1 MLEIFL
7 FLAAG
12 TALGLALGL
21 LPGIH
26 PNMIILAVPLL
37 ASLNLEYGPLIAF
50 VVALGVANT
59 FAEFIPSILLSAA
72 DSESGLATLPGQRLL
87 AQGKGL
93 VAIRLAVTGGLVAVA
108 ICAFLIPA
116 LLIAI
121 SPIYTASRGF
131 IWVVLAAFAALM
143 VFTERPR
150 HKVFWAAVCFALSG
164 IVGLLAFRLPLDRT
178 LILFPIF
185 TGLFALPHLF
195 LQIRGGVQIPAQSHS
210 RESSSLRSALRP
222 AALGTAGGLLS
233 GLLPGIGS
241 AEIASVLTV
250 SKDDRSFL
258 TTMGALAASN
268 IMISFL
274 ALWLIGN
281 PRSGVA
287 VALDQ
292 LISVDAQA
300 IGLIIF
306 SLITAAAIAAP
317 MTLWLA
323 RIMISKLQKIDYVR
337 LSQVI
342 FIFLVAA
349 VGFATGPLG
358 LLLAAACSGLGLL
371 VNILEVKRGILMGV
385 LILPTMFFFLGM

>member
-7 FLAAG
+7 FLLMG
-12 TALGLALGL
+12 TALGLVLGL

-26 PNMIILAVPLL
+26 PNMIIIAVPIL
-37 ASLNLEYGPLIAF
+37 AALNLGSGPLIAF
-50 VVALGVANT
+50 VVSLGVANT
-59 FAEFIPSILLSAA
+59 FAEFIPSILLSAP

-93 VAIRLAVTGGLVAVA
+93 VAIRLAVTGGLVAIA
-108 ICAFLIPA
+108 ICALLIPVLMLA
-116 LLIAI
+116 IA
-121 SPIYTASRGF
+121 PIYIASRGF
-131 IWVVLAAFAALM
+131 IWVVLAAFAAFM
-143 VFTERPR
+143 VVTERPK
-150 HKVFWAAVCFALSG
+150 HKIFWAAVCFALSG
-164 IVGLLAFRLPLDRT
+164 LVGLLAFRLPLDRS

-185 TGLFALPHLF
+185 TGVFALPHLL
-195 LQIRGGVQIPAQSHS
+195 LQIRGGVQVPTQSRSHESPA
-210 RESSSLRSALRP
+210 LRSTLRP
-222 AALGTAGGLLS
+222 AALGTVGGLLS
-233 GLLPGIGS
+233 GLLPGIGN

-250 SKDDRSFL
+250 NKDDHSFL
-258 TTMGALAASN
+258 ATMGALAASN

-300 IGLIIF
+300 IGLIVF
-306 SLITAAAIAAP
+306 SLLIAAAIAAP
-317 MTLWLA
+317 LTLWLA
-323 RIMISKLQKIDYVR
+323 RIMLSKLQKIDYVL

-342 FIFLVAA
+342 FIFIVAA

-371 VNILEVKRGILMGV
+371 VNILQVKRGILMGV
-385 LILPTMFFFLGM
+385 LILPTMLFFLGL